1 MPGTVSLP
9 LPDLVRILEAE
20 IPLGLRISRSGTR
33 TYLIGFHRPKDAD
46 VQVWGEFRATLSL
59 QPDDVTRPLF
69 LVKTSGIPELPAGY
83 QHRMTRPESDELLA
97 SLHVKPFSQAD
108 ENLVTMT
115 TLQGSDDAEKWRLR
129 FWHHLREL
137 GDAHG
142 LREQD
147 LEEARALVGN
157 VINRMQFNGE
167 LRKQDPL
174 HLWQMVREYLGLPQ
188 GTQDTEQEN
197 L

>member
-1 MPGTVSLP
+1 MPGSLT
-9 LPDLVRILEAE
+9 LSIPDLVRILEAE
-20 IPLGLRISRSGTR
+20 RPLGLRISRAGTR
-33 TYLIGFHRPKDAD
+33 SYLVAFHRPKDAD
-46 VQVWGEFRATLSL
+46 VQVWGPFHATLGL

-69 LVKTSGIPELPAGY
+69 LVKTSAVPELPAGY

-115 TLQGSDDAEKWRLR
+115 ALQGSDDAEKWRLR
-129 FWHHLREL
+129 FWFHLREL

-157 VINRMQFNGE
+157 VITRLQLNGE
-167 LRKQDPL
+167 LRKREPL
-174 HLWQMVREYLGLPQ
+174 HLWQMVLEFLGLPLK
-188 GTQDTEQEN
+188 TPDPEQEN
-197 L
+197 P